1 MPAIRKVR
9 WLSMED
15 KVPSGRGEFKPMEI
29 PPVTFEVGSSL
40 RKLGEEVTMSD
51 VAISVD
57 GLKKS
62 YGPIRAVDGLAFNVY
77 GGEIYSLLGS
87 NGAGKTTTVEIL
99 EGIRH
104 PDSGKVTVLGQDPW
118 HHASQLRN
126 KVGIMPQDFR
136 FMERITPKEAIS
148 YFCSLFNVPNKAREL
163 LKLVELE
170 DSGDVRFVNLS
181 GGQKQKVGICLAL
194 VNDPQVVF
202 LDEPTTGLDPQARRK
217 IWDLIIKLKAE
228 QRTVILTTHYLE
240 EAEILADRVGI
251 VDHGKMVVEGSP
263 DEIIRKMGTGRKLH
277 IQNTDNLATHLSK
290 DLNLTLTVSGDDIVI
305 PMKNNHDLINILAY
319 AEKKGI
325 DLPRL
330 SLKEDT
336 LDDIFVNMVKE
347 NGE

>member
-1 MPAIRKVR
+1 MPGWDFSFIIWRYLTL
-9 WLSMED
+9 LSGKCLPEGDESEYFLYRERIKFLSTGRQNGRRSDRILLHACLQSAKSDGLAWRD
-15 KVPSGRGEFKPMEI
+15 KVLSGRIEFKPMEI
-29 PPVTFEVGSSL
+29 PPVTFEVGNSL

-62 YGPIRAVDGLAFNVY
+62 YGPIRAVDGLTFNVY

-228 QRTVILTTHYLE
+228 QRTLT
-240 EAEILADRVGI
+240 
-251 VDHGKMVVEGSP
+251 
-263 DEIIRKMGTGRKLH
+263 
-277 IQNTDNLATHLSK
+277 
-290 DLNLTLTVSGDDIVI
+290 
-305 PMKNNHDLINILAY
+305 
-319 AEKKGI
+319 
-325 DLPRL
+325 
-330 SLKEDT
+330 
-336 LDDIFVNMVKE
+336 
-347 NGE
+347 